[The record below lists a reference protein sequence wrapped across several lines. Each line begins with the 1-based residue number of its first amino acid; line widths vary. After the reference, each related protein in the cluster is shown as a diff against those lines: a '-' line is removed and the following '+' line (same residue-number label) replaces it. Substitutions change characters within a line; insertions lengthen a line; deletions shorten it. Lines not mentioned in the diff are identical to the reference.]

1 MALSSGFCCIRWR
14 SHSSAMRQTTPARW
28 PARVAVAAEQRAD
41 RGDELLEQQARV
53 GLVVRRVE
61 RGLEHKVGDV
71 VLRVIDEEA
80 ARARVER
87 GEKVGGSEGE
97 SEAEAASRARARAR
111 ARRGTRA

>member
-1 MALSSGFCCIRWR
+1 MALAQLG
-14 SHSSAMRQTTPARW
+14 HAPDDARAVAR
-28 PARVAVAAEQRAD
+28 ARVAVAAEQRAD

-80 ARARVER
+80 ARAR
-87 GEKVGGSEGE
+87 
-97 SEAEAASRARARAR
+97 
-111 ARRGTRA
+111 